1 MTYPTNRPIGSGE
14 LGETIAYDD
23 WINPDPPAG
32 ESIGA
37 AVVQGKSDG

>member
-23 WINPDPPAG
+23 WTSPDPINDEP
-32 ESIGA
+32 IGA
-37 AVVQGKSDG
+37 AELRNQ